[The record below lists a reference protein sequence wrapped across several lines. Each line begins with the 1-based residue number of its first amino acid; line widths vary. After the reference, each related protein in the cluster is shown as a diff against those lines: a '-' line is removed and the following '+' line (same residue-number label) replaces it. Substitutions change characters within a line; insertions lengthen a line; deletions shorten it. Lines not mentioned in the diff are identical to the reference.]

1 MSLEELDKARMT
13 KAQEGLQQSIDPTRI
28 FEILTNL
35 REIFGENSLKCE
47 DLGLDEKQAVISL
60 IDDKNETLR
69 AIFNVSVQ
77 FKI

>member
-13 KAQEGLQQSIDPTRI
+13 KAQEGLQQSIDPTGI

-35 REIFGENSLKCE
+35 HEIFGESSLKCE

-69 AIFNVSVQ
+69 AIFNVAVK